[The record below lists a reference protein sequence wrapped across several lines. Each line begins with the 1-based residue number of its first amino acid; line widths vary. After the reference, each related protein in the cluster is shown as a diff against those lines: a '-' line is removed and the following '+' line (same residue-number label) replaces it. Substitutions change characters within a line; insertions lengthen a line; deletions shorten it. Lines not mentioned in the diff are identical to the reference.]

1 MSHQVHRK
9 IQVST
14 VVNKPIEDVWQSLR
28 HYNDLR
34 YVWLMSSL
42 RILSFYNSW
51 AGLTDTK
58 PKDAQQDPKD
68 NIIGRIELLQLV
80 RDFSSYDIHS
90 S

>member
-68 NIIGRIELLQLV
+68 NIIGKNRVITVGKRFQ
-80 RDFSSYDIHS
+80 
-90 S
+90 

>member
-14 VVNKPIEDVWQSLR
+14 VVNKPIEDVWQTVR

-34 YVWLMSSL
+34 YVWLMSL
-42 RILSFYNSW
+42 RILSFHNSW

-58 PKDAQQDPKD
+58 PKDVQQNPKD
-68 NIIGRIELLQLV
+68 NIIGKNRVITVGKRFQ
-80 RDFSSYDIHS
+80 
-90 S
+90 